1 MHFMFR
7 SYAKCGFHKRRL
19 KYSLKEIPLDK
30 KIKFKIIAVGN
41 DLYGDDGIGNAVLN
55 TLREIPEMNSIELI
69 DGATDALG
77 MIDHFENTE
86 HVIVIDAAQMGEQ
99 PGTVKV
105 FNKDEVKLKI
115 KMDHLTVH
123 GISLA
128 ETFDIAQTVDKL
140 PEKVTIIGIEP
151 KNIGITEKLS
161 DTVTQSIPIIVSHI
175 INLTHINTLSGG

>member
-1 MHFMFR
+1 M
-7 SYAKCGFHKRRL
+7 
-19 KYSLKEIPLDK
+19 P
-30 KIKFKIIAVGN
+30 
-41 DLYGDDGIGNAVLN
+41 
-55 TLREIPEMNSIELI
+55 
-69 DGATDALG
+69 LG

-151 KNIGITEKLS
+151 KNIGISEKLS